1 LKKKDLFSKNKDVIF
16 KEISKYRVLTSAQLS
31 DLLDTFKDKGLTS
44 QSLSYSKYLLKLIEL
59 GLQQH
64 TVLLKGVPKTRYTFD
79 TNLDEYAFINSF
91 EKNGFFSMSTA
102 LNLQG
107 YSNFNKN
114 YIFFSTEQSSK
125 EEYSSR
131 NIIQENIDSA
141 FKKEY
146 RYTHKRVKYFDKNIV
161 LLNPKHTNEIGVIEY
176 GNYNVS
182 NINRVFVE
190 MIVNVQ
196 YFKSYTAVL
205 DVLKPLKDKFD
216 INEIFL
222 ISKKFDF
229 IYPYIQLF
237 GFTLEKI
244 GFTKEELNRF
254 SDEIKNLRFY
264 TQKNM
269 GAYLFD
275 NYWKIYYV

>member
-1 LKKKDLFSKNKDVIF
+1 MKKKDLFSKNKDVIF